1 MNDSRIEQLLNL
13 AGGQENIRLVQHDD
27 VNTTTLTLLNR
38 KGLNLSL
45 PVVSNL
51 DADIRITGDQCYITL
66 EDEFSQLY
74 HMLQVMG
81 VRKAEGDALPET
93 RRTRKKSLLYFI
105 SDVFRP
111 LMPAIL
117 GVAVLKI
124 VLAIITLFN
133 VYSST
138 DSSSLMDS
146 QTFLIFKSIGDNV
159 YYLLPILV
167 AVSTAYR
174 LKSNVYVAAA
184 IGGLMFYPQMTAL
197 LSGEEDVH
205 FMGVPIVSQAL
216 FFSASIWVILT
227 IYAASYLERV
237 VERISPRAF
246 KGILAPLLTFLILV
260 PLVLMILGPLG
271 TWIDQQLPDVVD
283 SLLNDVPIVAIMLLG
298 AVYSLMMIAGLH
310 YWLVPVMI
318 NELMVNGFSLI
329 IPVMLVAFVAQAGA
343 SLATGLR
350 SNQREFRKLAFWA
363 TGTALLGTPEPA
375 MYAVNM
381 RKRASFYSALL
392 GGAAGG
398 LYFGLLSV
406 KAVAL
411 GGSGSLLDIPL
422 FMEAGS
428 LNLLHVCVGLVIS
441 FCVSGVFTYWMI
453 GKERKHA

>member
-1 MNDSRIEQLLNL
+1 MNDSSIEQLLKL
-13 AGGQENIRLVQHDD
+13 AGGQENIRLVQHD
-27 VNTTTLTLLNR
+27 VNTTTLTLHNR
-38 KGLNLSL
+38 TGLNMSV
-45 PVVSNL
+45 PDF

-74 HMLQVMG
+74 HTLQAMG
-81 VRKAEGDALPET
+81 VGKAEGDALPEI
-93 RRTRKKSLLYFI
+93 RRTSKKSLLYFI

-117 GVAVLKI
+117 GAAVLKI

-138 DSSSLMDS
+138 DSSSLMGS
-146 QTFLIFKSIGDNV
+146 QTILIFKSIGDSV

-167 AVSTAYR
+167 AISTAYR

-205 FMGVPIVSQAL
+205 FMGVPIVSQAI

-227 IYAASYLERV
+227 IYAASYLEKV
-237 VERISPRAF
+237 VEQISSRAF
-246 KGILAPLLTFLILV
+246 KEIIAPLLTFLILV
-260 PLVLMILGPLG
+260 PLVLMILGPIG
-271 TWIDQQLPDVVD
+271 TWIDQKLPDVVG
-283 SLLNDVPIVAIMLLG
+283 SLLNDAPIVALMLLG

-310 YWLVPVMI
+310 YWLLPMII
-318 NELMVNGFSLI
+318 NELMVNSFSLI
-329 IPVMLVAFVAQAGA
+329 IPVTLVAFVAQAGA

-350 SNQREFRKLAFWA
+350 SKQWEFRKLAFWA
-363 TGTALLGTPEPA
+363 TGTALLGVPEPA

-398 LYFGLLSV
+398 LYFGLMSV

-411 GGSGSLLDIPL
+411 GGSASLLEIPL
-422 FMEAGS
+422 FIEVGS
-428 LNLLHVCVGLVIS
+428 LNLLHVCVGIMLS
-441 FCVSGVFTYWMI
+441 FCVSGVFTYWML
-453 GKERKHA
+453 GKERKQV

>member
-1 MNDSRIEQLLNL
+1 MNDKQIEALLKL
-13 AGGQENIRLVQHDD
+13 AGGKENIRHVQRDLD
-27 VNTTTLTLLNR
+27 TTTLILRDRNR
-38 KGLNLSL
+38 MDIS
-45 PVVSNL
+45 VSDVL
-51 DADIRITGDQCYITL
+51 DLGANIRITSDYCSITH

-74 HMLQVMG
+74 NTLQGMG
-81 VRKAEGDALPET
+81 VGKAEGEKQPQT
-93 RRTRKKSLLYFI
+93 RRTNKKSLLYFI
-105 SDVFRP
+105 SDVFMP
-111 LMPAIL
+111 LMPALL
-117 GVAVLKI
+117 GAAVLKI

-146 QTFLIFKSIGDNV
+146 QTFLIFKSIGDSVN
-159 YYLLPILV
+159 YLLPILV
-167 AVSTAYR
+167 AISTAYR
-174 LKSNVYVAAA
+174 LKSNIYVAAA

-205 FMGVPIVSQAL
+205 FIGVPIVSQAV
-216 FFSASIWVILT
+216 FFSAAIWVIFT
-227 IYAASYLERV
+227 ICAASYLERV

-260 PLVLMILGPLG
+260 PLVLIILGPIG

-283 SLLNDVPIVAIMLLG
+283 SLLNDAPIVAIMLLG
-298 AVYSLMMIAGLH
+298 AVYSLMMITGLH
-310 YWLVPVMI
+310 YWLLPMII
-318 NELMVNGFSLI
+318 NELMVNGFSLM
-329 IPVMLVAFVAQAGA
+329 IPVMLVVFVAQAGA

-350 SNQREFRKLAFWA
+350 SKQREFRKLAFWA
-363 TGTALLGTPEPA
+363 AGTALLGTPEPA

-381 RKRASFYSALL
+381 RKRTSFYSALL

-411 GGSGSLLDIPL
+411 GGYGSLLEIPL
-422 FMEAGS
+422 FMEVGS
-428 LNLLHVCVGLVIS
+428 LNLLHVCVGLIIS

-453 GKERKHA
+453 GKRRKQR

>member
-1 MNDSRIEQLLNL
+1 MNDKQIEALLKL
-13 AGGQENIRLVQHDD
+13 AGGKENIRHVQHDMD
-27 VNTTTLTLLNR
+27 TTTLTLR
-38 KGLNLSL
+38 DRTRMDLS
-45 PVVSNL
+45 VSDVL
-51 DADIRITGDQCYITL
+51 DLGADIRITGDYCSIAY
-66 EDEFSQLY
+66 EDESSQLY
-74 HMLQVMG
+74 NTLQGMG
-81 VRKAEGDALPET
+81 VGKAEGDVLPET

-117 GVAVLKI
+117 GAAVLKI
-124 VLAIITLFN
+124 VLAVITLFN
-133 VYSST
+133 E
-138 DSSSLMDS
+138 SSLMDS
-146 QTFLIFKSIGDNV
+146 QTFLIFKSIGDSV

-167 AVSTAYR
+167 ALSTAYR
-174 LKSNVYVAAA
+174 LKSNIYVAAA

-205 FMGVPIVSQAL
+205 FMGVPIVSQAV
-216 FFSASIWVILT
+216 FFSATIWVILT
-227 IYAASYLERV
+227 ICAASYLERV
-237 VERISPRAF
+237 VERISPRVF

-260 PLVLMILGPLG
+260 PLVLMVLGPIG
-271 TWIDQQLPDVVD
+271 TWIDQHLPDVVD
-283 SLLNDVPIVAIMLLG
+283 SLLNDAPIVAIMLLG

-310 YWLVPVMI
+310 YWLLPIII

-329 IPVMLVAFVAQAGA
+329 LPVMLVAFVAQAGA

-350 SNQREFRKLAFWA
+350 SKQREFRKLAFWA

-398 LYFGLLSV
+398 LYFGLMSV

-411 GGSGSLLDIPL
+411 GGSGSLLEIPL
-422 FMEAGS
+422 FMEEGS
-428 LNLLHVCVGLVIS
+428 LNLLQVCVGLIIS
-441 FCVSGVFTYWMI
+441 FCVSGVFTYLML
-453 GKERKHA
+453 GKERKHV

>member
-1 MNDSRIEQLLNL
+1 MNDKQIEALLKL
-13 AGGQENIRLVQHDD
+13 AGGKENIRHVQHDMD
-27 VNTTTLTLLNR
+27 TTTLTLR
-38 KGLNLSL
+38 DRTRMDLS
-45 PVVSNL
+45 VSDVL
-51 DADIRITGDQCYITL
+51 DLGADIRITGDYCSIAY
-66 EDEFSQLY
+66 EDESSQLNNT
-74 HMLQVMG
+74 LQGMG
-81 VRKAEGDALPET
+81 VGKAEGDALPET

-117 GVAVLKI
+117 GAAVLKI
-124 VLAIITLFN
+124 VLAVITLFN
-133 VYSST
+133 E
-138 DSSSLMDS
+138 SSLMDS
-146 QTFLIFKSIGDNV
+146 QTFLIFKSIGDSV

-167 AVSTAYR
+167 AISTAYR
-174 LKSNVYVAAA
+174 LKSNIYVAAA

-205 FMGVPIVSQAL
+205 FMGVPIVSQAI

-227 IYAASYLERV
+227 IYAASYLDKV
-237 VERISPRAF
+237 VEQKSPRVF

-260 PLVLMILGPLG
+260 PLVLMILGPIG
-271 TWIDQQLPDVVD
+271 TWIDQHLPDVVD
-283 SLLNDVPIVAIMLLG
+283 SLLNDAPIVAIMLLG

-310 YWLVPVMI
+310 YWLLPIII

-329 IPVMLVAFVAQAGA
+329 LPVMLVAFVAQAGA

-350 SNQREFRKLAFWA
+350 SKQREFRKLAFWA

-398 LYFGLLSV
+398 LYFGLMSV

-411 GGSGSLLDIPL
+411 GGSGSLLEIPL
-422 FMEAGS
+422 FMEEGS
-428 LNLLHVCVGLVIS
+428 LNLLHACVGLIIS
-441 FCVSGVFTYWMI
+441 FCVSGVLTYWMI
-453 GKERKHA
+453 GKERKHV

>member
-1 MNDSRIEQLLNL
+1 MNDSSIEQLMNL
-13 AGGQENIRLVQHDD
+13 AGGQENIRLVKHDE
-27 VNTTTLTLLNR
+27 NTTTLTLRNR
-38 KGLNLSL
+38 TGVNMSL
-45 PVVSNL
+45 PDF
-51 DADIRITGDQCYITL
+51 DADIRITGGQCNITL
-66 EDEFSQLY
+66 KDEFSQLY
-74 HMLQVMG
+74 NTLQALG
-81 VRKAEGDALPET
+81 VGKEEGDALPET

-117 GVAVLKI
+117 GAAVLKI

-146 QTFLIFKSIGDNV
+146 QTFLIFKSIGDSV

-167 AVSTAYR
+167 AISTAYR
-174 LKSNVYVAAA
+174 LKSNVYVAVA

-205 FMGVPIVSQAL
+205 FMGVPIVSQAI
-216 FFSASIWVILT
+216 FFSASIWVILM
-227 IYAASYLERV
+227 IYAASYLEKV
-237 VERISPRAF
+237 VEQISPRVF

-260 PLVLMILGPLG
+260 PLVLMILGPIG

-283 SLLNDVPIVAIMLLG
+283 SLLNDAPIVAIMLLG

-310 YWLVPVMI
+310 YWLLPMII

-350 SNQREFRKLAFWA
+350 SNQLEFRKLAFWA

-392 GGAAGG
+392 GGATGG

-411 GGSGSLLDIPL
+411 GGSGSLLDFPL

-428 LNLLHVCVGLVIS
+428 LNLLHVCVGLIIS
-441 FCVSGVFTYWMI
+441 FCVSGVLTYWMI
-453 GKERKHA
+453 GNERKHV

>member
-1 MNDSRIEQLLNL
+1 MNDKQIEALLKL
-13 AGGQENIRLVQHDD
+13 AGGKENIRHVQHDMD
-27 VNTTTLTLLNR
+27 TTTLTLR
-38 KGLNLSL
+38 DRTRMDLS
-45 PVVSNL
+45 VSDVL
-51 DADIRITGDQCYITL
+51 DLGADIRITGDYCSIAY
-66 EDEFSQLY
+66 EDESSQLNNT
-74 HMLQVMG
+74 LQGMG
-81 VRKAEGDALPET
+81 VGKAEGDALPET

-117 GVAVLKI
+117 GAAVLKI
-124 VLAIITLFN
+124 VLAVITLFN
-133 VYSST
+133 E
-138 DSSSLMDS
+138 SSLMDS
-146 QTFLIFKSIGDNV
+146 QTFLIFKSIGDSV

-167 AVSTAYR
+167 AISTAYR
-174 LKSNVYVAAA
+174 LKSNIYVAAA

-205 FMGVPIVSQAL
+205 FMGVPIVSQAI

-227 IYAASYLERV
+227 IYAASYLDKV
-237 VERISPRAF
+237 VEQISPRVF

-260 PLVLMILGPLG
+260 PLVLMILGPIG
-271 TWIDQQLPDVVD
+271 TWIDQHLPDVVD
-283 SLLNDVPIVAIMLLG
+283 SLLNDAPIVAIMLLG

-310 YWLVPVMI
+310 YWLLPIII

-329 IPVMLVAFVAQAGA
+329 LPVMLVAFVAQAGA

-350 SNQREFRKLAFWA
+350 SKQREFRKLAFWA

-398 LYFGLLSV
+398 LYFGLMSV

-411 GGSGSLLDIPL
+411 GGSGSLLEIPL
-422 FMEAGS
+422 FMEEGS
-428 LNLLHVCVGLVIS
+428 LNLLHVCVGLIIS
-441 FCVSGVFTYWMI
+441 FCVSGVFTYLML
-453 GKERKHA
+453 GKERKHV

>member
-1 MNDSRIEQLLNL
+1 MNDKQIEVLLKL
-13 AGGQENIRLVQHDD
+13 AGGKENIRHVQRDMD
-27 VNTTTLTLLNR
+27 TTTLTLRDRNR
-38 KGLNLSL
+38 MDIPGSDVLELGAN
-45 PVVSNL
+45 
-51 DADIRITGDQCYITL
+51 IRITRDYCSIAY
-66 EDEFSQLY
+66 EDEFSQIY
-74 HMLQVMG
+74 HTLQAMG
-81 VRKAEGDALPET
+81 VGKPEGDALPET
-93 RRTRKKSLLYFI
+93 RRIRKKSFLYFI

-117 GVAVLKI
+117 GAAVLKI

-146 QTFLIFKSIGDNV
+146 QTCLIFKSIGDSV

-167 AVSTAYR
+167 AISTAYR
-174 LKSNVYVAAA
+174 LKTNVYVAAA

-205 FMGVPIVSQAL
+205 FMGVPIVSQAF

-227 IYAASYLERV
+227 ICALSYLERV
-237 VERISPRAF
+237 VERISPRVF
-246 KGILAPLLTFLILV
+246 KGILASLLTFLILV
-260 PLVLMILGPLG
+260 PLILIILGPIG
-271 TWIDQQLPDVVD
+271 TLIDQQLPDVVG
-283 SLLNDVPIVAIMLLG
+283 SFLNDAPVVAIMLLG
-298 AVYSLMMIAGLH
+298 AVYSLMLIAGLH
-310 YWLVPVMI
+310 YWLLPMII

-329 IPVMLVAFVAQAGA
+329 LPVMLVAFVAQAGA

-350 SNQREFRKLAFWA
+350 SKQWEFRKLAFWA
-363 TGTALLGTPEPA
+363 TGTALLGVPEPA
-375 MYAVNM
+375 IYAVNM

-411 GGSGSLLDIPL
+411 GGSGSLLEIPL
-422 FMEAGS
+422 FMEVGS
-428 LNLLHVCVGLVIS
+428 LNLLHVCVGIIIS
-441 FCVSGVFTYWMI
+441 FCVPGVFTYWML
-453 GKERKHA
+453 GKERKHV

>member
-1 MNDSRIEQLLNL
+1 MNDSSIEQLLNL
-13 AGGQENIRLVQHDD
+13 AGGKENIRLVQHEE
-27 VNTTTLTLLNR
+27 NTTTLTLRNR
-38 KGLNLSL
+38 TGINLSL

-51 DADIRITGDQCYITL
+51 DADIRITGDQCYITF

-74 HMLQVMG
+74 HTLQAMG
-81 VRKAEGDALPET
+81 VGKAEGDAMKET
-93 RRTRKKSLLYFI
+93 RRTRKKSLLFFV

-117 GVAVLKI
+117 GAAVLKI

-146 QTFLIFKSIGDNV
+146 QTLMIFKSIGDSV

-167 AVSTAYR
+167 AFSTAFR

-184 IGGLMFYPQMTAL
+184 IAGLMFYPQMTAL

-205 FMGVPIVSQAL
+205 FIGVPIVSQAI

-227 IYAASYLERV
+227 IYAASYLEKV
-237 VERISPRAF
+237 VEQISPRAF

-283 SLLNDVPIVAIMLLG
+283 SLLNDAPILAIMLLG

-310 YWLVPVMI
+310 YWLLPIII
-318 NELMVNGFSLI
+318 NEIMVNGFSLI

-350 SNQREFRKLAFWA
+350 SKQREFRKLAFWA

-398 LYFGLLSV
+398 LYFGLMSV

-411 GGSGSLLDIPL
+411 GGSGSLLEIPL
-422 FMEAGS
+422 FMEEGS
-428 LNLLHVCVGLVIS
+428 LNLLHACVGLIIS
-441 FCVSGVFTYWMI
+441 FCVSGVLTYWMI
-453 GKERKHA
+453 GKERKHV

>member
-1 MNDSRIEQLLNL
+1 MNDKQIEALLKL
-13 AGGQENIRLVQHDD
+13 AGGKENIRHVQRDMD
-27 VNTTTLTLLNR
+27 TTTLILRDRNR
-38 KGLNLSL
+38 MDIS
-45 PVVSNL
+45 VSDVL
-51 DADIRITGDQCYITL
+51 DLGANIRITSDYCSITH

-74 HMLQVMG
+74 NRLQGMG
-81 VRKAEGDALPET
+81 VGKEEGDTLQET
-93 RRTRKKSLLYFI
+93 RRTSKKSLLYFI
-105 SDVFRP
+105 SDVFKP

-117 GVAVLKI
+117 GAAVLKI

-138 DSSSLMDS
+138 DSSSLMDG
-146 QTFLIFKSIGDNV
+146 QTFLIFKSIGDSV

-184 IGGLMFYPQMTAL
+184 IGGLMLYPQMTAL

-205 FMGVPIVSQAL
+205 FIGVPIVSQAV
-216 FFSASIWVILT
+216 FFSAAIWVILT
-227 IYAASYLERV
+227 ICAASYLEKV
-237 VERISPRAF
+237 VERISPSVF

-260 PLVLMILGPLG
+260 SLVLMVLGPLG

-283 SLLNDVPIVAIMLLG
+283 SLLNDAPIVAIMLLG
-298 AVYSLMMIAGLH
+298 AVYTLMMIAGLH

-318 NELMVNGFSLI
+318 NELVTNGFSLI

-350 SNQREFRKLAFWA
+350 SKQREFRNLTFWA
-363 TGTALLGTPEPA
+363 TGTALLGVLEPA

-406 KAVAL
+406 KAFAV
-411 GGSGSLLDIPL
+411 GGSGSLLEIPL
-422 FMEAGS
+422 FIEEGS
-428 LNLLHVCVGLVIS
+428 LNLLHACVGLIIS
-441 FCVSGVFTYWMI
+441 FSVSGVFTYWMI
-453 GKERKHA
+453 GKEQKHA

>member
-1 MNDSRIEQLLNL
+1 MNDKQIEALLKL
-13 AGGQENIRLVQHDD
+13 AGGKENIRQVQRDMD
-27 VNTTTLTLLNR
+27 TTTLILRDRNR
-38 KGLNLSL
+38 MDIS
-45 PVVSNL
+45 VSDVL
-51 DADIRITGDQCYITL
+51 DLGVDIRITGEYCSISH
-66 EDEFSQLY
+66 EDESSQLY
-74 HMLQVMG
+74 NTLQGMG
-81 VRKAEGDALPET
+81 VGKAEGGALPEI

-117 GVAVLKI
+117 GAAVLKI

-146 QTFLIFKSIGDNV
+146 QTFLIFKSIGDSV

-167 AVSTAYR
+167 AISTAYR

-205 FMGVPIVSQAL
+205 FMGVPIVSQAF

-227 IYAASYLERV
+227 ICALSYLERV
-237 VERISPRAF
+237 VERISPRVF

-260 PLVLMILGPLG
+260 PLVLIILGPIG

-283 SLLNDVPIVAIMLLG
+283 SLLNDAPVVAIMLLG

-310 YWLVPVMI
+310 YWLLPMII
-318 NELMVNGFSLI
+318 NELMVNGYSLI
-329 IPVMLVAFVAQAGA
+329 LPVMLVAFVAQAGA

-350 SNQREFRKLAFWA
+350 SKRREFRKLAFWA
-363 TGTALLGTPEPA
+363 TGTALLGVPEPA

-398 LYFGLLSV
+398 LYFGLLYV

-411 GGSGSLLDIPL
+411 GGSGSLLELPL
-422 FMEAGS
+422 FMEVGS
-428 LNLLHVCVGLVIS
+428 LNLLHVCVGIIVS
-441 FCVSGVFTYWMI
+441 FCVSGVFTYWML
-453 GKERKHA
+453 GKERKHV

>member
-1 MNDSRIEQLLNL
+1 MNDKQIEALLKL
-13 AGGQENIRLVQHDD
+13 AGGQENIRHVHHDMD
-27 VNTTTLTLLNR
+27 TTTLTLR
-38 KGLNLSL
+38 DRTQMDIS
-45 PVVSNL
+45 VSNGWNL
-51 DADIRITGDQCYITL
+51 GADIRITGDQCYITL

-74 HMLQVMG
+74 HTLLAMG
-81 VRKAEGDALPET
+81 VGKEEGDTLPET
-93 RRTRKKSLLYFI
+93 RRTSKKSLLYFI
-105 SDVFRP
+105 SDVFMP

-117 GVAVLKI
+117 GAAVLKI

-138 DSSSLMDS
+138 DFSSLMDS
-146 QTFLIFKSIGDNV
+146 QTFLIFKSIGDSV

-167 AVSTAYR
+167 AISTAYR
-174 LKSNVYVAAA
+174 LKSNVYVAVA

-205 FMGVPIVSQAL
+205 FMGVPIVSQAI

-227 IYAASYLERV
+227 ICAASYLERV

-260 PLVLMILGPLG
+260 PLVLMILGPIG
-271 TWIDQQLPDVVD
+271 AWIDQQLPDVVD
-283 SLLNDVPIVAIMLLG
+283 SLLNDAPIVAIMLLG

-310 YWLVPVMI
+310 YWLLPMII

-350 SNQREFRKLAFWA
+350 SKQREFRKLAFWA

-398 LYFGLLSV
+398 LYFGLMSV

-411 GGSGSLLDIPL
+411 GGSGSLLEIPL

-428 LNLLHVCVGLVIS
+428 LNLLHACVGLIIS
-441 FCVSGVFTYWMI
+441 FCVSGVLTYWMI
-453 GKERKHA
+453 GKERKHV

>member
-1 MNDSRIEQLLNL
+1 MNDSSIEQLLNL
-13 AGGQENIRLVQHDD
+13 AGGQENIRLVQHEE
-27 VNTTTLTLLNR
+27 NTTTLTLRNR
-38 KGLNLSL
+38 TGVNMSVH
-45 PVVSNL
+45 VVSNL
-51 DADIRITGDQCYITL
+51 DVDIRITGDQCYITL

-74 HMLQVMG
+74 HTLLAMG
-81 VRKAEGDALPET
+81 VGKAEGDAMKET
-93 RRTRKKSLLYFI
+93 RRTRKKSLLFFV

-124 VLAIITLFN
+124 ALAIITLFN

-159 YYLLPILV
+159 YYLLPVLV
-167 AVSTAYR
+167 AISTAYR
-174 LKSNVYVAAA
+174 LKSNVYVAATIA
-184 IGGLMFYPQMTAL
+184 GLMFYPQMTAL

-205 FMGVPIVSQAL
+205 FMGLPIVSQAF

-227 IYAASYLERV
+227 IYAASYLEKV
-237 VERISPRAF
+237 VEQISPRAF

-260 PLVLMILGPLG
+260 PMVLMILGPLG

-283 SLLNDVPIVAIMLLG
+283 SLLNDAPILAIMLLG

-310 YWLVPVMI
+310 YWLLPIII
-318 NELMVNGFSLI
+318 NEIMVNGFSLI

-350 SNQREFRKLAFWA
+350 SKQREFRKLAFWA

-381 RKRASFYSALL
+381 RKWASFYSALL

-398 LYFGLLSV
+398 LYFGLMSV

-411 GGSGSLLDIPL
+411 GGSGSLLEIPL
-422 FMEAGS
+422 FMEEGS
-428 LNLLHVCVGLVIS
+428 LNLLHACVGLIIS
-441 FCVSGVFTYWMI
+441 FCVSGVLTYWMI
-453 GKERKHA
+453 GKERKHV

>member
-1 MNDSRIEQLLNL
+1 MNDKQIEALLKL
-13 AGGQENIRLVQHDD
+13 AGGKENIRHVQHDMD
-27 VNTTTLTLLNR
+27 TTTLTLR
-38 KGLNLSL
+38 DRTRMDLS
-45 PVVSNL
+45 VSDVL
-51 DADIRITGDQCYITL
+51 DLGADIRITGDYCSIAY
-66 EDEFSQLY
+66 EDESSQLNNT
-74 HMLQVMG
+74 LQGMG
-81 VRKAEGDALPET
+81 VGKAEGDVLPET

-117 GVAVLKI
+117 GAAVLKI
-124 VLAIITLFN
+124 VLAVITLFN
-133 VYSST
+133 E
-138 DSSSLMDS
+138 SSLMDS
-146 QTFLIFKSIGDNV
+146 QTFLIFKSIGDSV

-167 AVSTAYR
+167 ALSTAYR
-174 LKSNVYVAAA
+174 LKSNIYVAAA

-205 FMGVPIVSQAL
+205 FMGVPIVSQAV
-216 FFSASIWVILT
+216 FFSATIWVILT
-227 IYAASYLERV
+227 ICAASYLERV
-237 VERISPRAF
+237 VERISPRVF

-260 PLVLMILGPLG
+260 PLVLMVLGPIG
-271 TWIDQQLPDVVD
+271 TWIDQHLPDVVD
-283 SLLNDVPIVAIMLLG
+283 SLLNDAPIVAIMLLG

-310 YWLVPVMI
+310 YWLLPIII

-329 IPVMLVAFVAQAGA
+329 LPVMLVAFVAQAGA

-350 SNQREFRKLAFWA
+350 SKQREFRKLAFWA

-398 LYFGLLSV
+398 LYFGLMSV

-411 GGSGSLLDIPL
+411 GGSGSLLEIPL
-422 FMEAGS
+422 FMEEGS
-428 LNLLHVCVGLVIS
+428 LNLLQVCVGLIIS
-441 FCVSGVFTYWMI
+441 FCVSGVFTYLML
-453 GKERKHA
+453 GKERKHV